1 MPMSFQRLL
10 TVVVGVIA
18 VVAMSSC
25 NSSFLSSGSGGGS
38 GGGSSGGG
46 GGKHVSGV
54 VMLSGNEDVPKDAE
68 VIVRLMDA
76 DKDRVVAEQRTSPG
90 KKGFPAPFQ
99 VRYSGDDINKNRNYE
114 VQARVRHKG
123 KVRWASRQTYRVITN
138 GHPSYNLTIVV
149 EPN

>member
-1 MPMSFQRLL
+1 MSIQRLWA
-10 TVVVGVIA
+10 VFAGVAA
-18 VVAMSSC
+18 VLVLASC
-25 NSSFLSSGSGGGS
+25 NSSVWSGGSGGS
-38 GGGSSGGG
+38 GGGGGSSGG

-54 VMLSGNEDVPKDAE
+54 VMLSGNDDVPKDAE

-76 DKDRVVAEQRTSPG
+76 DKDRMVAEDRSSPG

-114 VQARVRHKG
+114 VEARVRYKG
-123 KVRWASRQTYRVITN
+123 KVRWVSRQTYRVITN